1 MLRIIIKL
9 NDSVTKEFKTDQKEI
24 IIGRDPG
31 CDIQI
36 ENIAVSREHARIV
49 KGPNDYLIEDLNSSN
64 GVFINGRKIN
74 KKFLKTGEEIVIGK
88 HTLQIV
94 MEEASAIRKKRNI
107 KSIDN
112 TYRMGPGEYKKVL
125 KR

>member
-1 MLRIIIKL
+1 MLCIIIKL
-9 NDSVTKEFKTDQKEI
+9 NDSVTKEYETDQNEI

-36 ENIAVSREHARIV
+36 DNIAVSREHARIV

-64 GVFINGRKIN
+64 GIFINGRKIN
-74 KKFLKTGEEIVIGK
+74 KKFLKTGEEIMIGK
-88 HTLQIV
+88 YSLEIV
-94 MEEASAIRKKRNI
+94 MEEDLSIRKKRKV
-107 KSIDN
+107 KSIDS
-112 TYRMGPGEYKKVL
+112 TYRMGPAEFKKFL